1 MNARIRQISAAV
13 SLACALAACAAPD
26 ASSTT
31 RPATTRST
39 IALSNLDHLI
49 AQGAGDPEVV
59 DLLMLRVSLL
69 VDDAAL
75 DRIAVLTE
83 MHAATAEEL
92 LRRSRARAAA
102 HRFEEASKD
111 LDAAEH
117 AGASPARVRSQR
129 ASLHVATG
137 RADTELTWL
146 RSEADRRPAFATH
159 CALALAEAAA
169 GHVETADALYATALR
184 ELDTTSPFPAA
195 AVWFARGLMWSE
207 QAGDTRRG
215 AAMYD
220 QALRHVPEYVAA
232 NLHLAELEAA
242 RGDLASAIARLEGS
256 TARVEDAESLAFL
269 GTLHARAG
277 QAARGRDEIEHARRR
292 FEALLERQPLAFA
305 DHAAEFFLGAGA
317 DTQRGL
323 YWARINLLARE
334 TRRAT
339 ALALRAA
346 QQAGRDD
353 EARDLA
359 ARLAAR
365 FDPRAA

>member
-1 MNARIRQISAAV
+1 MNARIRPISSTVA
-13 SLACALAACAAPD
+13 LACALTACAAPEVSST
-26 ASSTT
+26 ARPSTT
-31 RPATTRST
+31 RSA
-39 IALSNLDHLI
+39 IALSNLDLLI
-49 AQGAGDPEVV
+49 AQGADDPEVV

-75 DRIAVLTE
+75 DRIAALTDQ
-83 MHAATAEEL
+83 HAATAEEL
-92 LRRSRARAAA
+92 LRRARARACA
-102 HRFEEASKD
+102 HRFEEASMD
-111 LDAAEH
+111 LDAAEL
-117 AGASPARVRSQR
+117 AGASPQQVRSQR

-137 RADTELTWL
+137 RAAEELAWL
-146 RSEADRRPAFATH
+146 RAEAARRPAFATH

-169 GHVETADALYATALR
+169 GHLEAADAMYAAALT

-215 AAMYD
+215 AAMYE

-242 RGDLASAIARLEGS
+242 RGDLSSAIARLERS
-256 TARVEDAESLAFL
+256 TATSEDGESLAFL
-269 GTLHARAG
+269 GTLYARTG

-292 FEALLERQPLAFA
+292 FDVLLERQPLAFA
-305 DHAAEFFLGAGA
+305 DHAAEFYLGAGA
-317 DTQRGL
+317 DTERGL

-346 QQAGRDD
+346 RQAGRDD